1 VSAAG
6 VGLGFGRGSA
16 TGLGFG
22 RRCTLSPVR
31 SITLPTGAAQF
42 VLGGGRDVDTTKL
55 TLDAVAGDHVQLLDA
70 NGDELGL
77 AIVDPE
83 NARLRVMATL
93 DDGFPKIDGA
103 LIGWRVERALA
114 WRKQLGLVG
123 PTNAYRIVHG
133 AGDGLPGFASDV
145 LGSTAVVYAYGE
157 ALKVVGKQLAE
168 AIVGFAKL
176 DGAVVKLRARGGASE
191 VMQEIVGK
199 PPAEAVVVTEH
210 DVPFEVHPLGG
221 LNHGLFTDMREQRR
235 GLGRFAAGKR
245 VLNLFSYTGALSVTC
260 ARAGAASVTSVDTS
274 AGVQAWARGNFG
286 RSGFGPGVEG
296 DGFTPARGEDARW
309 KFETGDAVRFLARA
323 AKDKER
329 YDLVIIDPPTFS
341 TARGAPWTLDRDYP
355 KLIAQAA
362 AVIPQGGV
370 LWLAANTH
378 ELGSLAKLAV
388 KGLREAGRS
397 GALVEQG
404 GLPPEYPTVAAQ
416 PHDRYLQIC
425 VLRLG

>member
-1 VSAAG
+1 VK
-6 VGLGFGRGSA
+6 
-16 TGLGFG
+16 
-22 RRCTLSPVR
+22 
-31 SITLPTGAAQF
+31 SIALPQGAAQF
-42 VLGGGRDVDTTKL
+42 VASGGRDVDTSKL
-55 TLDAVAGDHVQLLDA
+55 TLETTPGEHVRVTDQ
-70 NGDELGL
+70 NGDEIGIGI
-77 AIVDPE
+77 ADPE
-83 NARLRVMATL
+83 NQRLRVMAVVE
-93 DDGFPKIDGA
+93 DGFPKIDGA
-103 LIGWRVERALA
+103 LIGWRVERALR
-114 WRKQLGLVG
+114 WRQQLGLVG

-133 AGDGLPGFASDV
+133 AGDGLPGFTSDV

-157 ALKVVGKQLAE
+157 GLKAVGRQIAE

-176 DGAVVKLRARGGASE
+176 DGAVVKVRARGGASE
-191 VMQEIVGK
+191 VTQEIVGK
-199 PPAEAVVVTEH
+199 APAESLVVTEH
-210 DVPFEVHPLGG
+210 DVPFEIHPLGG

-235 GLGRFAAGKR
+235 GLGRFAGGKR

-274 AGVQAWARGNFG
+274 QGVQAWARGNFG
-286 RSGFGPGVEG
+286 RSGFGN
-296 DGFTPARGEDARW
+296 DARW

-362 AVIPQGGV
+362 AVVPADGV

-378 ELGSLAKLAV
+378 ELGSLAKLAL
-388 KGLREAGRS
+388 KGLREAGRA
-397 GALVEQG
+397 GAIVEQG